1 MCCRCHNVLCFSQ
14 GEQVRF
20 AGKTPLLVS
29 GMPPRVICS
38 TVATLRKLLR
48 TCVFFHPQN
57 LFRDGAVLALRSRAA
72 GSHLRIMD
80 GQVQGTGGTG
90 KYGEGWCRRI
100 GRVGCTCISL

>member
-1 MCCRCHNVLCFSQ
+1 MCCRCHSVLCFLQ

-29 GMPPRVICS
+29 GILPRVICS
-38 TVATLRKLLR
+38 TVATQFSR

-90 KYGEGWCRRI
+90 KYGEG
-100 GRVGCTCISL
+100 